1 MNKLKYPPSKMTR
14 EPYDELFNLS
24 EIANFAENEYDMYLR
39 RQKERDDDY
48 SRYVTAY
55 GDGEKNGFEKG
66 TTANKL
72 ETARRMKG
80 KSYSLAEICELT
92 GLDKETV
99 ERL

>member
-1 MNKLKYPPSKMTR
+1 MNKLRNPPSKMTR

-55 GDGEKNGFEKG
+55 SEGIEK
-66 TTANKL
+66 NKL

-80 KSYSLAEICELT
+80 KSYLLAEICELT

-99 ERL
+99 EGL

>member
-1 MNKLKYPPSKMTR
+1 MTMSIFDR
-14 EPYDELFNLS
+14 IYYWN
-24 EIANFAENEYDMYLR
+24 LR

-55 GDGEKNGFEKG
+55 SDGEKKGFEKAIN
-66 TTANKL
+66 ANKL

-80 KSYSLAEICELT
+80 KLYPLAEICELT

-99 ERL
+99 EEL

>member
-1 MNKLKYPPSKMTR
+1 MTMSIFDR
-14 EPYDELFNLS
+14 IYYWN
-24 EIANFAENEYDMYLR
+24 LR
-39 RQKERDDDY
+39 RQKKRDDDY

-66 TTANKL
+66 SEIGFKKGTTITKL
-72 ETARRMKG
+72 EMARRMKG

-99 ERL
+99 EGL

>member
-1 MNKLKYPPSKMTR
+1 MSIFDRIYYWNLK
-14 EPYDELFNLS
+14 
-24 EIANFAENEYDMYLR
+24 

-55 GDGEKNGFEKG
+55 SDGEKKGSEIGFKKGSEIGFEKG

-72 ETARRMKG
+72 ETARRMKEDG
-80 KSYSLAEICELT
+80 VFTDLIVKYT

-99 ERL
+99 EGL